1 MLADLM
7 QLLTTLKICLL
18 VEVATQLQGEEKT
31 FKEVNYWSVPHT
43 SYVKW
48 VFTRRTPYVVLCNSS
63 NWHRGF
69 YYLCSEHVRNDG
81 KSLAP
86 TGLSQSVTT
95 NATWSTFR
103 REVLKASISSES
115 RFSDKL
121 TNSNHNR
128 LVTKASWAL
137 EMQMELNK
145 ESRCE
150 PRSYFRS
157 SPIGTRPSHTCTSS

>member
-1 MLADLM
+1 M

-18 VEVATQLQGEEKT
+18 VEVATQMQGEEKA
-31 FKEVNYWSVPHT
+31 FKEVNYWSLPHT

-48 VFTRRTPYVVLCNSS
+48 VITRISPCVVHCNSS
-63 NWHRGF
+63 NLRRGF

-81 KSLAP
+81 KSPAP

-95 NATWSTFR
+95 NATWSNFR

-121 TNSNHNR
+121 TNSNHNP
-128 LVTKASWAL
+128 LVTKASWAF